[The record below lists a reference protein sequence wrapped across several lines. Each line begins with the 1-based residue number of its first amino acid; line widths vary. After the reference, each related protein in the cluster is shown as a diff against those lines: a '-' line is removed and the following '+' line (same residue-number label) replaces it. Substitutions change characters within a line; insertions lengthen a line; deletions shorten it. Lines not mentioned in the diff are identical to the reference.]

1 MLIDTH
7 AHIHF
12 EEFGPDLDEVFA
24 NAKKNKVSTII
35 SVGVDEQDSKNALE
49 FIYNPIVQKQSKGI
63 GLFATAG
70 LHPHEAKH
78 GQDALLTIKELV
90 TDGGYGDKLVAVG
103 ECGLDYYRNE
113 SSKADQTEALVF
125 QIELALEQG
134 LPLVFHVR
142 DAWEDFFAIIK
153 NYPELRGVIHSFTGH
168 ATEVEKAG
176 NYNLYFGLNGIMTF
190 TKDDEQLEA
199 AKLIPMERLLLET
212 DCPYLAPMP
221 ERGHRNQP
229 AFIKYTAGFLSKLR
243 GESNEELSK
252 QSSQNA
258 QTLFNLY

>member
-12 EEFGPDLDEVFA
+12 EEFETDLDEIFA
-24 NAKKNKVSTII
+24 NAKKNKISTII

-49 FIYNPIVQKQSKGI
+49 FIYNDGIQNLAKGI
-63 GLFATAG
+63 ELFATAG

-78 GQDALLTIKELV
+78 GPDALLTIKELV
-90 TDGGYGDKLVAVG
+90 MDGGYGDKLVAIG

-113 SSKADQTEALVF
+113 SSKTDQTDALVF
-125 QIELALEQG
+125 QIELALSQG

-153 NYPELRGVIHSFTGH
+153 NFPDLRGVIHSFTGDPK
-168 ATEVEKAG
+168 EVEIAS
-176 NYNLYFGLNGIMTF
+176 NYNLYFGLNGIITF
-190 TKDDEQLEA
+190 TKDDRQLEA
-199 AKLIPMERLLLET
+199 VKLITADKLLIET
-212 DCPYLAPMP
+212 DCPFLAPVP

-229 AFIKYTAGFLSKLR
+229 AFVKYTAEFLAKLR
-243 GESNEELSK
+243 GEDLEDLAT
-252 QSSQNA
+252 QTTINA
-258 QTLFNLY
+258 QTLFGL